1 MTTDYQLVKV
11 TWLDAHAVTS
21 GWEPVDELDPD
32 PCVVESVGFVL
43 PDVKAGHIT
52 LAQSWIAGNEEV
64 DHVLSIPIKMV
75 TRLEKLIASALLPI
89 EPAPE

>member
-1 MTTDYQLVKV
+1 MSDYQLVKV
-11 TWLDAHAVTS
+11 TWLDAHAVTT
-21 GWEPVDELDPD
+21 GWEAIEELDPD

-52 LAQSWIAGNEEV
+52 LAQSFIVANEEV
-64 DHVLSIPIKMV
+64 DHVLSIPLKMV